1 MSIEPIVPSGPS
13 PINVSDVKPKSAE
26 ELLREIEALRNHNQT
41 LLSEKKTVSEKLK
54 TFEQSAKEK
63 QDLELKAKEDYKAL
77 VELRD
82 KEILTTKQELESE
95 RFQRQQGMKIDA
107 FLNVIEGKIDQ
118 KYWGM
123 IDLEQVKINPDTKM
137 IDQMSVAKAVEDFKK
152 TYPELIKT
160 GISQFTPPNAP
171 TNGEVLTYEKWLTLP
186 LKEQKAKY
194 LEMKKNTPV

>member
-1 MSIEPIVPSGPS
+1 MSVEPIVPSGTP

-26 ELLREIEALRNHNQT
+26 ELLREIEALRSHNQT
-41 LLSEKKTVSEKLK
+41 LLGEKKNVSEKLK

-63 QDLELKAKEDYKAL
+63 QDLELKAKEDYKSL

-82 KEILTTKQELESE
+82 TELLTTKKELESE
-95 RFQRQQGMKIDA
+95 RFQRQQGQKLDA
-107 FLNVIEGKIDQ
+107 FLSVVEGKIDP

-123 IDLEQVKINPDTKM
+123 IDLEQVKINPDSKA
-137 IDQMSVAKAVEDFKK
+137 IDQMSVSQAVEAFKK

-160 GISQFTPPNAP
+160 GISQFAPPNAP
-171 TNGEVLTYEKWLTLP
+171 TNGEILTYEAWLTLP
-186 LKEQKAKY
+186 LKEQKARY

>member
-1 MSIEPIVPSGPS
+1 MSIEPIVPGGPP
-13 PINVSDVKPKSAE
+13 PINVSDVNTKSAE

-41 LLSEKKTVSEKLK
+41 LLSEKKNVSEKLK

-82 KEILTTKQELESE
+82 SELLTTKKELEAE
-95 RFQRQQGMKIDA
+95 RFQRQQGQKLDA
-107 FLNVIEGKIDQ
+107 FLSVVEGKIDQ
-118 KYWGM
+118 KYWSM
-123 IDLEQVKINPDTKM
+123 IDLEQVKINPDSKA
-137 IDQMSVAKAVEDFKK
+137 IDQMSVSQAVDAFKK

-171 TNGEVLTYEKWLTLP
+171 ANGEALTYEKWLTLP
-186 LKEQKAKY
+186 LKEQKARY